1 MEGETKI
8 AVLFPGQ
15 GSQYVGM
22 GKEFVQQRP
31 AAGDLF
37 SRAEQTSGL
46 PLKRYCLEGPMSE
59 LTRTLHLQPAVTA
72 VNMMVWDAVKESGLQ
87 VDCVAGHSLG
97 EYSALYASGVLRGE
111 DTLRLVTERGR
122 LMEREAERN
131 PGGMHAVLGLTLDK
145 VGQVLAE
152 LDDDRVVAANYNS
165 EKQIV
170 LSGEAAGLSRA
181 AEKVAAAGGK
191 AIALKVSGAWHSPL
205 VAGAVDDFLTV
216 MQEVVFHPPR
226 IPVFFNVTGE
236 LEDDPQAIRRIM
248 ARQIASMVRWVDI
261 LHAMMG
267 RGVSVFIEAG
277 PKNVLS
283 GLLKKIL
290 PNDYPYRSFQVDTP
304 EKLTACLDVL
314 LPNR

>member
-1 MEGETKI
+1 MEEEAKI

-22 GKEFVQQRP
+22 GREFAEQRH
-31 AAGDLF
+31 AATDIF
-37 SRAEQTSGL
+37 IRAEETSGL
-46 PLKRYCLEGPMSE
+46 PLKSYCLEGPMSE
-59 LTRTLHLQPAVTA
+59 LTRTLNLQPAVTA
-72 VNMMVWDAVKESGLQ
+72 VNLMVWDALKESGLQ

-97 EYSALYASGVLRGE
+97 EYSALYAAEVLSGD
-111 DTLRLVTERGR
+111 DTLKLVTERGR

-131 PGGMHAVLGLTLDK
+131 PGGMHAVLGLPFEK
-145 VGQVLAE
+145 VQDILAG
-152 LDDDRVVAANYNS
+152 LGNDRVVAANYNS

-170 LSGEAAGLSRA
+170 LSGEEEGLNRA

-216 MQEVVFHPPR
+216 MQGVVFHSPR

-261 LHAMMG
+261 LHAMMAMQI
-267 RGVSVFIEAG
+267 SVFIEAG

-283 GLLKKIL
+283 GLLKKIV
-290 PNDYPYRSFQVDTP
+290 PNDYPYKSFQVDTP
-304 EKLTACLDVL
+304 KKLTACLDVL